1 MNSLF
6 EIANIYLHYRGGK
19 HVGLAGLVGVIVAII
34 VILAWS
40 DWIQPL
46 INFIGLNKVAEN
58 IGITV
63 DGVGGSAATTY
74 NIIILYLFFCLAF
87 SLIVGIGLLIYV
99 YGNVALRSKFGSVVL
114 GVILLIA
121 LSPILIWVIM
131 GQFIQFNKKQKLA
144 KEDPESFRESQRLK
158 KNADLIEY
166 LTLNNEKDGKVEQQV
181 TQGDAIRYLHR
192 MPTDKEYR
200 FLIGITYEREVVLL
214 FPRPFGVVING
225 TTYCLMG
232 VPLTFTEFIPMIDDP
247 HGVNGA
253 HNPNRYYMKYG
264 EEVKQWNIQEI
275 EIFLEPSSIYDV
287 HRIISDLPNSMFY
300 RKYIKLVCEHYKL
313 NKERNS
319 GTTSDDEF
327 VMNILSNK
335 EFKI

>member
-74 NIIILYLFFCLAF
+74 NVIILYLFFCLAF

-121 LSPILIWVIM
+121 LSPILIWVIL
-131 GQFIQFNKKQKLA
+131 GQFVHLNKNHKQA
-144 KEDPESFRESQRLK
+144 KEDPESFWESQRLK

-166 LTLNNEKDGKVEQQV
+166 LTLNEEDGNGNQL
-181 TQGDAIRYLHR
+181 TQEVAIRYLHR
-192 MPTDKEYR
+192 MPSRKEYR
-200 FLIGITYEREVVLL
+200 FLIGITYERELVLL

-225 TTYCLMG
+225 TTYRLMG
-232 VPLTFTEFIPMIDDP
+232 IPLTFSEFIPMKDDP
-247 HGVNGA
+247 YGVNGA
-253 HNPNRYYMKYG
+253 HNPDRYYMKYE
-264 EEVKQWNIQEI
+264 EEVKQWNIQDI
-275 EIFLEPSSIYDV
+275 EIFLYPSRIYDV